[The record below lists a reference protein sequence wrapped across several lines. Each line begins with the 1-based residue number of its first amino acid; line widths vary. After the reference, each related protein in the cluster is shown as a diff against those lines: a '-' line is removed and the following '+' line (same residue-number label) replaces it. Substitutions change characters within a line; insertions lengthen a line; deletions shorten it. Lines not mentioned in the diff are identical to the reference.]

1 MEKLGPWTKLK
12 EEGVYA
18 SPWIA
23 VSKHDIIDPGG
34 MPGTYS
40 VVHFRALAVGIV
52 ALDDD
57 LNTWIVGQYRYPT
70 RTYSW
75 EIPEGG
81 SPRNV
86 PPLEGAMRE
95 LREEAGIVA
104 DRWTEILRMDLSN
117 SASDEH
123 AILYV
128 ARGLTF
134 HTPEPDNNEELALR
148 KLPFAELYAMVERGE
163 ILDSLTVAAVMR
175 VKLMLLDGSVP
186 R

>member
-1 MEKLGPWTKLK
+1 MEKLGPWTKLN
-12 EEGVYA
+12 EEEVYS

-34 MPGTYS
+34 KPGTYS
-40 VVHFRALAVGIV
+40 VVHFKALAVGVV
-52 ALDDD
+52 ALDDEM
-57 LNTWIVGQYRYPT
+57 NTWIVGQYRYPT
-70 RTYSW
+70 RTYGW

-86 PPLEGAMRE
+86 PPLEGAKRE

-104 DRWTEILRMDLSN
+104 ERWTEILRMDLSN

-134 HTPEPDNNEELALR
+134 HEPEPDHNEELAL
-148 KLPFAELYAMVERGE
+148 KKITFSELYERVQRGE

-175 VKLMLLDGSVP
+175 VKLMILDGTLP

>member
-12 EEGVYA
+12 EEEVYA
-18 SPWIA
+18 SPWIT

-34 MPGTYS
+34 KPGTYS
-40 VVHFRALAVGIV
+40 VVHFRSIAVGVV
-52 ALDDD
+52 ALDDE

-70 RTYSW
+70 RSYGW

-81 SPRNV
+81 SPRDI
-86 PPLEGAMRE
+86 PPLDGAKRE

-104 DRWTEILRMDLSN
+104 ERWTEILRMDLSN

-134 HTPEPDNNEELALR
+134 HEPEPDHNEELTLR
-148 KLPFAELYAMVERGE
+148 KLHFNELYAMVQNGE
-163 ILDSLTVAAVMR
+163 ITDSLTVAAVLK
-175 VKLMLLDGSVP
+175 VKLMMVDGALP
-186 R
+186 A